1 MLHPVSS
8 VRQRTADSLTA
19 FQDVF
24 RNRDLRW
31 LELSWT
37 GAILAQW
44 AYLVAVS
51 VFAFQ
56 AGGETAVG
64 LLLLA
69 RLVPAGLLAPFAGM
83 LADRFPRERVLLWT
97 NVARMLLVVAA
108 AAAVYADSPP
118 IVVYVLSILAAIA
131 TMPFRSAQAALTPS
145 LARTPSELTAA
156 NAVASTI
163 ESLAAFAGPAFAGL
177 LLAVASTG
185 TVFLA
190 TAGLV
195 AVSTVFVLLIT
206 EPESGPRGEIQAST
220 IASEALAGFRA
231 VGHDSSLRV
240 LVGLFTAQT
249 FVAGATQV
257 FLVVIAIDSLD
268 LGDAGVGYLNAA
280 TGIGALIG
288 GLLALSLTGARRLS
302 PAFMVGIVLWGAPLI
317 VLGFWQPLVLTLV
330 LFALLGVGN
339 SLVDVS
345 AFTLVQRAVADD
357 VLARVFGVITM
368 LWLIA
373 VGVGAMVAPFLIDA
387 LGLDGALIV
396 VGALLPVLVVLL
408 ARRLAAID
416 SAAAPPDHHRLR
428 LLTGTPIFAPLPG
441 MSIEHVAARLVPLRR
456 EVGSVIVKQ
465 GDAGDRFY
473 LIAEGELDVTQDGT
487 TIGQLGPGDYFG
499 EIALLRD
506 VARTASVTA
515 RTDTVLYALDRED
528 FLAAVTGHPQ
538 SAEAAESVMS
548 ARLAGPAATGYRSA
562 AT

>member
-108 AAAVYADSPP
+108 AVAVYADSPP

>member
-1 MLHPVSS
+1 MLQRVTS

-24 RNRDLRW
+24 RNRGLRW

-51 VFAFQ
+51 VFAFE

-83 LADRFPRERVLLWT
+83 LADRYRREQVLLWT

-108 AAAVYADSPP
+108 AIAVYADSPP

-195 AVSTVFVLLIT
+195 AVSTVFVLLIDAR
-206 EPESGPRGEIQAST
+206 ESGPRGEIQAST

-257 FLVVIAIDSLD
+257 FLVVIAIGSLD
-268 LGDAGVGYLNAA
+268 LGSAGVGYLNAA
-280 TGIGALIG
+280 TGVGALVG

-302 PAFMVGIVLWGAPLI
+302 PAFMVGIVLWGGPLI
-317 VLGFWQPLVLTLV
+317 ALGFWQPLVLTLV

-373 VGVGAMVAPFLIDA
+373 VGIGAMVAPFLIDA
-387 LGLDGALIV
+387 VGLDGALIV

-408 ARRLAAID
+408 ARPLAAID
-416 SAAAPPDHHRLR
+416 SAATPPDHHRLR

-473 LIAEGELDVTQDGT
+473 LVAEGELEVTQDGT

-515 RTDTVLYALDRED
+515 RTNTVLYALDRED

-562 AT
+562 VS